1 MKMSIAWACFF
12 LAVGVAVVAA
22 QDKESDACM
31 DGRQKFANKNCMDEM
46 HAETEACRR
55 VAFQYCMDGCDCE
68 YRLYHN
74 QHLDLPGQFRIQG
87 VFKLDIGP
95 DNDVA
100 ICKAHCDGDSEC
112 LYFNH
117 NRTRK
122 FCYFK
127 TTTPAKQAS
136 NWKNN
141 TDTDG
146 YLKVCNQDKSQC
158 SALSGF
164 TPEVCINMQT
174 SQRDKIKIQS
184 KKDDLQAKVEAAKDK
199 LKAAEDKVKAAED
212 KVKAAEDKV
221 EAAKDKLK
229 AAEDGLQTY
238 LNKVEMQEKE
248 FEKKLGDKGCQVAE
262 NEKKQANFAQWF
274 Q

>member
-174 SQRDKIKIQS
+174 SQRDRSAAIQT
-184 KKDDLQAKVEAAKDK
+184 KKAELQAKVEAAKDH
-199 LKAAEDKVKAAED
+199 
-212 KVKAAEDKV
+212 
-221 EAAKDKLK
+221 
-229 AAEDGLQTY
+229 LQTY
-238 LNKVEMQEKE
+238 LNKVEEQEKE
-248 FEKKLGDKGCQVAE
+248 FEKKLGEKGCQIAE